1 MNKRRAVVSGA
12 LTILLV
18 GLAAW
23 MFGFFNRPD
32 PAVAELQQLGSQMW
46 DKNLPDA
53 QRNQLRTDFRQRME
67 LMTED
72 QRRAF
77 FNANRAEWDG
87 RMRERMDEFFAMSK
101 ADQQKRLDEI
111 LNRIVQA
118 RSSQQQN
125 ANSRGDR
132 GAGNNRGGRRNMTD
146 AQRDERSKR
155 RLDHT
160 TPKMRAQ
167 FAEFRKQ
174 LDARAQQRG
183 IQLGDQRGRGFGA
196 FPRGV

>member
-1 MNKRRAVVSGA
+1 MNKRRAMISCV

-18 GLAAW
+18 GGAAW
-23 MFGFFNRPD
+23 AFGFFSRTD
-32 PAVAELQQLGSQMW
+32 PAVAGLQQLGSQMW

-53 QRNQLRTDFRQRME
+53 QRNQMRTDFRQRMDC
-67 LMTED
+67 MTDD

-77 FNANRAEWDG
+77 FDANREQWDA
-87 RMRERMDEFFAMSK
+87 RNRQRMDEFFAMPK

-111 LNRIVQA
+111 LNRMVQERNA
-118 RSSQQQN
+118 QQQN
-125 ANSRGDR
+125 ASGQRNR
-132 GAGNNRGGRRNMTD
+132 GAGNNRGRNMSD

-155 RLDHT
+155 RLDRT

-174 LDARAQQRG
+174 LETRAQQRG
-183 IQLGDQRGRGFGA
+183 VPMGDQRGQGFRG
-196 FPRGV
+196 FPRGA